1 MRLLEF
7 DVLHS
12 IVECF
17 KFLIHGLVD
26 LAHLDLNVSLVYLLS
41 LDTII
46 VLDPRRCVLGA
57 LITHLMAMLSSLT
70 SDTLIQL
77 VLQLLLKAIVH
88 DKGINMGSEGLDA
101 LD

>member
-1 MRLLEF
+1 MRLFEF

-12 IVECF
+12 IIESF
-17 KFLIHGLVD
+17 EFLIHSLID
-26 LAHLDLNVSLVYLLS
+26 LAHLDLNVCLVYLLS

-57 LITHLMAMLSSLT
+57 LVTHLMAMLGSLT

-88 DKGINMGSEGLDA
+88 DKSINMRSKGLDT